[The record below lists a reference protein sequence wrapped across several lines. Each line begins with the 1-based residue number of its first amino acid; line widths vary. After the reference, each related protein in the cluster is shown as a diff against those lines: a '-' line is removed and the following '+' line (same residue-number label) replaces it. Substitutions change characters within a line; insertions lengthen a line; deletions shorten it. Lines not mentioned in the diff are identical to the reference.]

1 MKSPFILSIDGNI
14 GSGKSTL
21 YADLQTYYKDNT
33 DICFCPEPVDT
44 WTKIVDNNNTPIL
57 TNLYKD
63 TKRFAFRFQMMAYI
77 SRLHLLRKKVKEN
90 KYKIIITERSVQT
103 DRNVFAKMLFDDGMI
118 ELDEYTI
125 YNNWF
130 NEFLDEICLGGIIYV
145 KAEPEICDVRVKC
158 RAREG
163 EIIPLDYLKKCH
175 EYHEDWLQNI
185 DNKMIIEA
193 NVDTKLNEN
202 IHIRDKWITN
212 INTWIYQ
219 QINNSKKNEI
229 INETIDNIIDDI
241 AIDQKMFPILQFD
254 GACRGNPSNLLG
266 LGCVITNNGEISCMN
281 KKCIEIRSGTNNE
294 AEYYALIEGL
304 KMALE
309 NEFQCIHVEGDSK
322 LIINQMIGIYKV
334 KAENLLPLHNEAM
347 TLAKQ
352 FRIIKF
358 NHIKRDLNKQADK
371 LANQALDTYD
381 IPL

>member
-1 MKSPFILSIDGNI
+1 MKGPFILSIDGNI

-21 YADLQTYYKDNT
+21 YADLQKYYKDNT
-33 DICFCPEPVDT
+33 EICFCPEPVDS
-44 WTKIVDNNNTPIL
+44 WTKIVDDNNTPIL
-57 TNLYKD
+57 TNLYKN
-63 TKRFAFRFQMMAYI
+63 TKKFAFRFQMMAYI
-77 SRLHLLRKKVKEN
+77 SRLHLLRSKVKEN

-145 KAEPEICDVRVKC
+145 KADPEICDMRVKY

-175 EYHEDWLQNI
+175 QYHEDWLQNI

-193 NVDTKLNEN
+193 NVDTRLNEN
-202 IHIRDKWITN
+202 IHLRDEWITT

-219 QINNSKKNEI
+219 QINNNIKNEI
-229 INETIDNIIDDI
+229 INETLDNIIDGI
-241 AIDQKMFPILQFD
+241 EIDQKMLPILQFD

-266 LGCVITNNGEISCMN
+266 LGCVIINNGDVSYINN
-281 KKCIEIRSGTNNE
+281 KCLELRNGTNNE

-304 KMALE
+304 QMALE
-309 NEFQCIHVEGDSK
+309 NNLECIHVEGDSK
-322 LIINQMIGIYKV
+322 LIINQMIGTYKV
-334 KAENLLPLHNEAM
+334 KAENLLPLHKEAM
-347 TLAKQ
+347 ELSKR
-352 FRIIKF
+352 FRIITF
-358 NHIKRDLNKQADK
+358 NHIKRELNKQADK
-371 LANQALDTYD
+371 LANSALEVYMNK
-381 IPL
+381 